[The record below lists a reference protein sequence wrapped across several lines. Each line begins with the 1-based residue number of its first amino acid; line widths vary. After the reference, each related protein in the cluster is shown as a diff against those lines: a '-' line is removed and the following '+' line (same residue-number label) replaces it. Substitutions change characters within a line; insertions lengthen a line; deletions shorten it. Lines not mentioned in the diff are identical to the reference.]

1 MPLERL
7 PQIHGVCMSH
17 GLSLSQTSLEL
28 KVSKSKLYSLLKQ
41 VGVVTTDRGNR
52 KLVSNEDVEKM
63 RSVLEIEGHYQSLF
77 SNSSN
82 QSNAS
87 REPTA
92 SQENPHVGAL
102 IAEKDKTILR
112 LERQLDEAN
121 KKNDRFIESMVGLQ
135 QQMSH
140 LNQRLLL
147 SESTES
153 SNTDYKEV
161 IAEKRDIAED
171 GVLVEELPPEVIS
184 KPSRN
189 YLSST
194 VWLVLLGIAVVSAY
208 ELGGGSASELL
219 RGWLASN

>member
-1 MPLERL
+1 
-7 PQIHGVCMSH
+7 MSH
-17 GLSLSQTSLEL
+17 ALSLSQTALEL

-41 VGVVTTDRGNR
+41 VDVVTTDRGNR
-52 KLVSNEDVEKM
+52 KLVSNEDIERM
-63 RSVLEIEGHYQSLF
+63 RSVLESEGHQQSLF
-77 SNSSN
+77 SSSRSQSSNSSK
-82 QSNAS
+82 
-87 REPTA
+87 PTG
-92 SQENPHVGAL
+92 SQENQHVEAL

-121 KKNDRFIESMVGLQ
+121 KKNDRFVESMVGLQ

-153 SNTDYKEV
+153 SSPEYKEV
-161 IAEKRDIAED
+161 IAEKKDVPED
-171 GVLVEELPPEVIS
+171 GVLVDELPPEVLV

-194 VWLVLLGIAVVSAY
+194 IWLVLLGIAVVSAY

-219 RGWLASN
+219 RGWLATN